1 MEVELRHLR
10 SFVAAAEER
19 HFGRAA
25 EQMHLTQPSLSRQ
38 IRALENELETEL
50 FDRTSRPVRLT
61 AAGAAFLEEARLALD
76 QARRL
81 VDRGR
86 RAGRGELGH
95 LSVAAVDWAYTRI
108 VPSIIRA
115 FTARAS
121 DVSLELS
128 TQDPPGQAEALR
140 GQRLDI
146 GFGGVLIETRGLR
159 VEPLLED
166 PVMAI
171 TPADH
176 PLADQ
181 SEVSLEDLASENFV
195 SVARAA
201 SPALVDTER
210 AMFAQRGLSHSS
222 VLEAPDIHAQL
233 GLVAAG
239 VGVGVQL
246 GSFRADASQ
255 RVAFVP
261 LTGSTPTAKLVLLTR
276 RDDDRDVVQ
285 AFRHTA
291 REVAS
296 SLRGDTLT

>member
-1 MEVELRHLR
+1 MNIELRHLR

-25 EQMHLTQPSLSRQ
+25 DQMQLTQPSLSRQ

-50 FDRTSRPVRLT
+50 FDRTARPVRLT
-61 AAGAAFLEEARLALD
+61 PAGAAFLKEARLTLD
-76 QARRL
+76 QTRRL
-81 VDRGR
+81 VERGR

-95 LSVAAVDWAYTRI
+95 LSVAAVDWAYARV
-108 VPSIIRA
+108 VPTVIRA
-115 FTARAS
+115 FTTHAS

-128 TQDPPGQAEALR
+128 TQDPPAQAEAVR
-140 GQRLDI
+140 GERLDI

-171 TPADH
+171 VPAGH
-176 PLADQ
+176 PLSER
-181 SEVSLEDLASENFV
+181 SEVALEDLASQSFV
-195 SVARAA
+195 SVLRAA

-210 AMFAQRGLSHSS
+210 AMFAQRGLTHST
-222 VLEAPDIHAQL
+222 VFEAPDIHAQL

-246 GSFRADASQ
+246 GSFRAHSQ
-255 RVAFVP
+255 GGVAFVP
-261 LTGSTPTAKLVLLTR
+261 LAGSAPTAKLVLLSR
-276 RDDDRDVVQ
+276 RDDNRDVVR
-285 AFRHTA
+285 AFRQTA

-296 SLRGDTLT
+296 SLRSERPK